1 MKNSGQFKG
10 GDPFLAKLQEIDRD
24 LQKFDNLV
32 GKNPCGDNVVV
43 EKSSLQSLNIHPDY
57 GFEFL
62 GIIKAGVVNNSSC
75 DKVQQIK
82 GPTKDLGL
90 SDGTLA
96 YFELLAGPKLVTPT
110 IPHLSPYVIKP
121 RDPFQDI
128 SNCFWPSSKVKSKV
142 FHTWGFNLIE
152 PIHSP
157 LNEYIWV
164 FAATK

>member
-1 MKNSGQFKG
+1 M
-10 GDPFLAKLQEIDRD
+10 AKLLEIDRD
-24 LQKFDNLV
+24 LHKFDNLA

-43 EKSSLQSLNIHPDY
+43 EKSSLQSLDIHPDY

-96 YFELLAGPKLVTPT
+96 YFELLARPKLVTPT
-110 IPHLSPYVIKP
+110 IPHLSPYVTKP
-121 RDPFQDI
+121 RDPLQDI
-128 SNCFWPSSKVKSKV
+128 SNYLWPQVR
-142 FHTWGFNLIE
+142 
-152 PIHSP
+152 
-157 LNEYIWV
+157 
-164 FAATK
+164 